1 MGFFNGNHSTSQRS
15 LYYHLFSYRVFWIFS
30 FFFLHSYNHT
40 IATNLHLGFHLT
52 FSYKHFP
59 IFCLCFMINILKSKW
74 QSESIVPGLPP
85 PPFSWA
91 FSATWIEPLPL
102 LQSFASERYKSKEWA
117 VYPPSV
123 ARQDP
128 DNPCSAYKMLYFGI
142 CARWRP
148 IHESDAAKWSLHG
161 HLSTLSDP
169 SPENPVSL
177 LLMEQ
182 INEETDE
189 SDPESIS
196 RSLPVSFHLLWFVW
210 PLKGCSELRS

>member
-1 MGFFNGNHSTSQRS
+1 MVIILPVRGLYTIICSHTEFSGFF
-15 LYYHLFSYRVFWIFS
+15 LLFFC
-30 FFFLHSYNHT
+30 SYNHT
-40 IATNLHLGFHLT
+40 AATNLHLGFHLT
-52 FSYKHFP
+52 FFYKHFP
-59 IFCLCFMINILKSKW
+59 IFCLCFIINILKSKW
-74 QSESIVPGLPP
+74 QSESIVPGLPFP
-85 PPFSWA
+85 LFSWA
-91 FSATWIEPLPL
+91 FAATWIEPLSL
-102 LQSFASERYKSKEWA
+102 LQSSTSERCKSKEWA

-148 IHESDAAKWSLHG
+148 IHESDAAKWSQHG

-182 INEETDE
+182 INGETDE
-189 SDPESIS
+189 SDPENIS
-196 RSLPVSFHLLWFVW
+196 WSLPVSFHLLWFVW
-210 PLKGCSELRS
+210 PLKGYSELRS